1 MSGAATVARL
11 LEAATVRLTAAGIDT
26 PRVDAEWLMAG
37 LLGTRR
43 GDLGLLLGRAPEA
56 ELVTRYE
63 AVIERREHREP
74 LQHIL
79 GWEGF
84 RGLRLHLTPDVLVP
98 RPETEVLVDL
108 VLGLLP
114 APLAGRRPVVVD
126 VGTGS
131 GCIACALA
139 AERADVEVIATD
151 RAVATLHVAR
161 GNARRLGLSQIRAV
175 AGDLLTAI
183 GPRIAD
189 LIVSNPPYLPTLLLP
204 TLAPEVRDHE
214 PRGALDGGRDGLHV
228 LGRLLADA
236 MRVLRPRGGL
246 VLETAGGGQ
255 AGAVVELMRDAGW
268 VEVAV
273 RRDLAGVDRFVVGRT
288 TRSEGDA

>member
-1 MSGAATVARL
+1 MRPAATVARL
-11 LEAATVRLTAAGIDT
+11 LEAATVRLAAAGIDT

-43 GDLGLLLGRAPEA
+43 GDLGLVLGRAPEA

-74 LQHIL
+74 LQRIL

-84 RGLRLHLTPDVLVP
+84 RGLRLHLTSDVLVP
-98 RPETEVLVDL
+98 RPETELLVDL

-114 APLAGRRPVVVD
+114 APLADRRPVVVD

-131 GCIACALA
+131 GCIACALV

-151 RAVATLHVAR
+151 SAVAALHVAR
-161 GNARRLGLSQIRAV
+161 DNARQLGLSRIRPV

-183 GPRIAD
+183 GPRSVD
-189 LIVSNPPYLPTLLLP
+189 LIVSNPPYLPTPLLP

-214 PRGALDGGRDGLHV
+214 PRAALDGGRDGLHV
-228 LGRLLADA
+228 LGRLLVDA
-236 MRVLRPRGGL
+236 MRVLRPGGGL
-246 VLETAGGGQ
+246 VLETAGGEQ
-255 AGAVVELMRDAGW
+255 ARAVVGLMHDAGW

-273 RRDLAGVDRFVVGRT
+273 HRDLAGVDRFVAGRT
-288 TRSEGDA
+288 TLSKGDA